1 LTELPLWV
9 FSGYYNPLIQ
19 DAPQSSNYA
28 YSYPELPVSYSLVY
42 WIINRNHTAVIY
54 SKLKRS
60 ASTASDSTAIF
71 QESGEILDSA
81 IVWIAI
87 LPIIAVATAV
97 RTRAFLWGR
106 FAPPQK
112 RPKKSG
118 YSYMI
123 REGGV
128 WKKIMKSYRPVLT
141 LIQKIFM
148 SSFTLAALSFSQMLP
163 VLAQDAILRANDPNA
178 RINLRQSPDPNSQQL
193 GYGLV
198 GDRVQILNQT
208 SGTDGYTWYR
218 VQFPNSG
225 ALGWIRGDFVRVE
238 GGTSGNPSAEAYLRA
253 ADPNSRINLRDA
265 PSSSARQ
272 VGYGLVGDRVFI
284 LEQTPGSDGYF
295 WYRVRFPNSG
305 ATGWIRGDFIS
316 L

>member
-1 LTELPLWV
+1 
-9 FSGYYNPLIQ
+9 
-19 DAPQSSNYA
+19 
-28 YSYPELPVSYSLVY
+28 
-42 WIINRNHTAVIY
+42 
-54 SKLKRS
+54 
-60 ASTASDSTAIF
+60 
-71 QESGEILDSA
+71 
-81 IVWIAI
+81 
-87 LPIIAVATAV
+87 
-97 RTRAFLWGR
+97 
-106 FAPPQK
+106 
-112 RPKKSG
+112 
-118 YSYMI
+118 
-123 REGGV
+123 
-128 WKKIMKSYRPVLT
+128 MKSYRPVLT